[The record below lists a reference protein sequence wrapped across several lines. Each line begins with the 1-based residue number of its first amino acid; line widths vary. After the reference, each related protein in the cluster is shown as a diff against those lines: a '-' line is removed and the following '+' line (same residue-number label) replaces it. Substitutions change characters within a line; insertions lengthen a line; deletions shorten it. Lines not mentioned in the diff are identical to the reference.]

1 MLQNIKE
8 QGSTVLNEE
17 SQNAIECGEGES
29 LNTSLP
35 NSPNQSSRPSSM
47 VIKKPNRV
55 IPPHLIAEAI
65 STLPGFDLRWSGPI
79 TPREMLYVQQYVF
92 AKYPEYCNGLVED
105 LETDHKTEVCV
116 NEDSSE
122 HMSDDKKRAQKTI
135 RDNSFFS
142 PSFTA
147 NNDMFK
153 VKLEPS
159 KLLDTLAKKTS
170 FQGNFISIPEVQARN
185 RALQDCGLN
194 EEEYLVVFTANVRES
209 MAMVGESY
217 PFFRGNYYLTILGE
231 ETDLV
236 KVFVSSKDSK
246 AISAPETWLDL
257 RIKGSQLSQY
267 FRRKSK
273 YTPKGLFAYRAC
285 TNGARS
291 SMHWISEAHRNCW
304 HVLVDAS
311 GLELGEDR
319 LALALHQPDFVTCVV
334 DVAHAQ
340 PSKISC
346 LLVRKNSFDTA
357 ASST

>member
-1 MLQNIKE
+1 MLQNIEE
-8 QGSTVLNEE
+8 QRSPINGE
-17 SQNAIECGEGES
+17 SKNAIECEEGES
-29 LNTSLP
+29 LNVSLP

-47 VIKKPNRV
+47 VIKKPNRM

-79 TPREMLYVQQYVF
+79 TPSEMQYVQQYVF

-105 LETDHKTEVCV
+105 LETDKIELCI

-122 HMSDDKKRAQKTI
+122 PMSDDKKRSQKMI
-135 RDNSFFS
+135 RDSFFS
-142 PSFTA
+142 PSFTS
-147 NNDMFK
+147 NNEMCK
-153 VKLEPS
+153 VQLEPS
-159 KLLDTLAKKTS
+159 KLLETLAKKTS
-170 FQGNFISIPEVQARN
+170 FQGNFISIPEIQARN
-185 RALQDCGLN
+185 RALQDCGLT
-194 EEEYLVVFTANVRES
+194 EEEYLVIFTANVKES
-209 MAMVGESY
+209 MVMIGESY

-231 ETDLV
+231 ETDSV
-236 KVFVSSKDSK
+236 KNFVSSKDSK
-246 AISAPETWLDL
+246 AISAPETWLNL

-273 YTPKGLFAYRAC
+273 YTPKGLFAYPAC

-291 SMHWISEAHRNCW
+291 SMHWISEAHRNSW
-304 HVLVDAS
+304 HVLLDAS